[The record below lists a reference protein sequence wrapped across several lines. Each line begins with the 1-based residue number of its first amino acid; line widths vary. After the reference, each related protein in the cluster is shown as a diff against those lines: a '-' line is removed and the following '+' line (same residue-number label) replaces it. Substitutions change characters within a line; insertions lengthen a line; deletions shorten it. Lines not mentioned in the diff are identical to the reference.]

1 MVESSN
7 NIKEN
12 KQLLEKLKKKK
23 PRFINLARY
32 WRKGA
37 VKSWRKPRGIDNK
50 QRLKLKSRPKN
61 PVIGYK
67 NPEKIRGV
75 HPSGR
80 KPVIVHNVRELKKV
94 AQEQKDVLIYI
105 AGGVG
110 ARKRAEIQEEAEKLG
125 LVVANR
131 RVMME

>member
-1 MVESSN
+1 MVESIN
-7 NIKEN
+7 YVKEN
-12 KQLLEKLKKKK
+12 KKLLEKLKKKK

-67 NPEKIRGV
+67 NPEKIRGF

-80 KPVIVHNVRELKKV
+80 RPVIVHNVEELKKI
-94 AQEQKDVLIYI
+94 AQEQENVLIYI
-105 AGGVG
+105 AGKVG

-125 LVVANR
+125 LVIANR
-131 RVMME
+131 KVVE